1 MGDHV
6 DDERHVNSLRKK
18 RRFCVHKR
26 QHCVRP
32 MIGAPA
38 CKSCDFKKDSPI
50 SGGFVERKDNCCI
63 MHTHIHYI
71 GRYRR
76 TENKLHNERKAKR
89 SHTDGYR
96 SLTYT

>member
-6 DDERHVNSLRKK
+6 DDERHVNNLRKK

-63 MHTHIHYI
+63 MHTYTH
-71 GRYRR
+71 
-76 TENKLHNERKAKR
+76 
-89 SHTDGYR
+89 
-96 SLTYT
+96 TYTILVGTGAQKTNYTMKEKPSAVTQTGIGL